1 MPTPYERQ
9 YDGYNQQARQQ
20 QFNYGQAQG
29 QGQYTTGQGQ
39 YPASSPYGQA
49 QMPQAGYPMQQ
60 QAMVAPSVSNVQVQ
74 QQQNQWQNQQAANY
88 NYLQQ
93 QQQQLQQQHQQFVVP
108 PHPPN
113 YSSPATQHR
122 TVQYQHSSP
131 LQQFAA
137 GSLQESRQQNQQQQ
151 YWPQDPNYNAS
162 YQQPQPQ
169 PQRQPQPAHQPPS
182 THLNAHSYLPGQSDV
197 RHSLQSSSPIIG
209 HQANVDQT
217 DYASVN
223 RRRSQQHLSQ
233 ASQLQQLQSTPI
245 SQAQQNANSRPS
257 HITPASD
264 QRLLQPQQYQRTPSQ
279 SMQTPNQQQTHPSQL
294 ANGPTQQT
302 PSRQPTQTPRVT
314 SQTVQ
319 TPSSTPNSRTLT
331 YVEIP
336 VHRPVDMAPKPKP
349 QDRTVKRSSS
359 DEGDTIVVSQSR
371 KQQPHPVAK
380 AYVQIP
386 RYPQSSPLTDL
397 VSSQVVPQKQSSG
410 IDYQATLLSLSD
422 EYVTA
427 AHTMSARLCSPEA
440 TEEDLSQYHKLIATA
455 LGCLESL
462 IANYRPHEA
471 RREARVRLRFANLLF
486 EETEDTITTEEVLSK
501 GISFCERNRLTDTKY
516 AMHHLLVR
524 VMYKTNP
531 TAAIKT
537 LEKLTQEVETM
548 GLVSWIYA
556 LRFLRVSLS
565 LQSAGSSDISA
576 MLRHLAA
583 MSEHADT
590 HQHIGV
596 QVAAATLDAM
606 VHLQSGETA
615 AVEMA
620 SRSLAAART
629 HQLDPVMDEIPQIRA
644 TMDLLDLSCAFMQ
657 SVPPEQTIQRINQ
670 FHQTLD
676 AKVRATGWTADGSFS
691 LPLGI
696 QSNGDVEAD
705 TGGIFRRNSTGGIA
719 LSFMW
724 FTRSQLYMVGY
735 MLGGISM
742 MPKNGED
749 RKTEAYLTEGIKLNR
764 PTLDASA
771 MSIKAVESQNDLQQH
786 TAVTIKLLQIFAFLG
801 RAAWKQASQAIEA
814 LRTGLERNPQYQDEY
829 TTCAILYLSGVCK
842 HAIGEEVAALA
853 LYQSPEL
860 LMQPSVH
867 KTITP
872 VKDLQALAGLNSVL
886 ILRFLPQDPRI
897 AEKCL
902 ADLGPYCESN
912 PNKGIQSA
920 YHLLRAHDPD
930 PSMTIIKVKQCIQE
944 ALRPAQAVKNVRIM
958 AVIMNTMTEQFFH
971 GIVGKQAMGSA
982 VAAAQLGHRSQ
993 DPLWYSV
1000 GVGMKRDTLK
1010 RSGNMAA
1017 AAEAEQMARTMMNK
1031 LPAGVKSRLM

>member
-1 MPTPYERQ
+1 
-9 YDGYNQQARQQ
+9 
-20 QFNYGQAQG
+20 
-29 QGQYTTGQGQ
+29 
-39 YPASSPYGQA
+39 
-49 QMPQAGYPMQQ
+49 
-60 QAMVAPSVSNVQVQ
+60 
-74 QQQNQWQNQQAANY
+74 
-88 NYLQQ
+88 
-93 QQQQLQQQHQQFVVP
+93 
-108 PHPPN
+108 
-113 YSSPATQHR
+113 
-122 TVQYQHSSP
+122 
-131 LQQFAA
+131 
-137 GSLQESRQQNQQQQ
+137 
-151 YWPQDPNYNAS
+151 
-162 YQQPQPQ
+162 
-169 PQRQPQPAHQPPS
+169 
-182 THLNAHSYLPGQSDV
+182 
-197 RHSLQSSSPIIG
+197 
-209 HQANVDQT
+209 
-217 DYASVN
+217 
-223 RRRSQQHLSQ
+223 
-233 ASQLQQLQSTPI
+233 
-245 SQAQQNANSRPS
+245 
-257 HITPASD
+257 
-264 QRLLQPQQYQRTPSQ
+264 
-279 SMQTPNQQQTHPSQL
+279 
-294 ANGPTQQT
+294 
-302 PSRQPTQTPRVT
+302 
-314 SQTVQ
+314 
-319 TPSSTPNSRTLT
+319 
-331 YVEIP
+331 
-336 VHRPVDMAPKPKP
+336 MAPQPKP
-349 QDRTVKRSSS
+349 QDRTVKPRRSNENTN
-359 DEGDTIVVSQSR
+359 EGDTIVVSQSR

-386 RYPQSSPLTDL
+386 KYPESSPLTDL
-397 VSSQVVPQKQSSG
+397 VSSQVVPQTQSSG

-427 AHTMSARLCSPEA
+427 AHAMSGRLCSPEA
-440 TEEDLSQYHKLIATA
+440 TEEDLSQYHKLIATG

-471 RREARVRLRFANLLF
+471 RKEARVRLRFVNLLF

-501 GISFCERNRLTDTKY
+501 GISFCERNRLTDSKY

-548 GLVSWIYA
+548 GLLSWIYA

-583 MSEHADT
+583 MSEQADAQ
-590 HQHIGV
+590 QHIGV

-606 VHLQSGETA
+606 VHLQSGESA

-629 HQLDPVMDEIPQIRA
+629 HQLDPVMEEIPQIRA
-644 TMDLLDLSCAFMQ
+644 TMDLLDLACAFMQ
-657 SVPPEQTIQRINQ
+657 SVPPDQTIQKINH
-670 FHQTLD
+670 FHQSLD
-676 AKVRATGWTADGSFS
+676 ARVKTTGWTTDGSFS
-691 LPLGI
+691 LPLDI
-696 QSNGDVEAD
+696 QSNGDIEAD
-705 TGGIFRRNSTGGIA
+705 TGGIFRRTSTGEIA

-749 RKTEAYLTEGIKLNR
+749 RKTETYLTEGLKLNR
-764 PTLDASA
+764 PTLDTSA

-786 TAVTIKLLQIFAFLG
+786 TAVTIKLLQIFAYLG
-801 RAAWKQASQAIEA
+801 RAAWKPASQAIEA

-842 HAIGEEVAALA
+842 HGLGEEVAALD

-860 LMQPSVH
+860 SMQPSVH

-886 ILRFLPQDPRI
+886 ILRFLPQDPQI
-897 AEKCL
+897 AEKRL

-930 PSMTIIKVKQCIQE
+930 PSMTIIKVKQCIHE

-982 VAAAQLGHRSQ
+982 VAAAQLGSRSQ
-993 DPLWYSV
+993 DPLWSSV

-1017 AAEAEQMARTMMNK
+1017 AAEADQAARSMMNK

>member
-1 MPTPYERQ
+1 MPTPYER
-9 YDGYNQQARQQ
+9 YDGYNQQAQQ
-20 QFNYGQAQG
+20 QRFNYGQAQG
-29 QGQYTTGQGQ
+29 QGQYITGQNQ
-39 YPASSPYGQA
+39 YPTSSSYGQA
-49 QMPQAGYPMQQ
+49 QMSQAGYPMQQ
-60 QAMVAPSVSNVQVQ
+60 QPMIAPSVANAQVQ
-74 QQQNQWQNQQAANY
+74 QQRNQWQNQQAANY
-88 NYLQQ
+88 NYLH
-93 QQQQLQQQHQQFVVP
+93 QQQQLQQQQHQQFAVP
-108 PHPPN
+108 PHPQN
-113 YSSPATQHR
+113 YSSPAPQQQA
-122 TVQYQHSSP
+122 VQYQHSSP

-137 GSLQESRQQNQQQQ
+137 GNLQDSHQQQQ
-151 YWPQDPNYNAS
+151 YWQQDPNYHTS
-162 YQQPQPQ
+162 YQQPQL
-169 PQRQPQPAHQPPS
+169 QPQPHPQPA
-182 THLNAHSYLPGQSDV
+182 HLNAHSYVPGQSDV
-197 RHSLQSSSPIIG
+197 RHSLQSSSPVIG
-209 HQANVDQT
+209 HQVIADQT
-217 DYASVN
+217 EYASVN
-223 RRRSQQHLSQ
+223 RRRSQQQLSQ

-245 SQAQQNANSRPS
+245 SQAQQSVPSRPL

-264 QRLLQPQQYQRTPSQ
+264 QRYPQSQHYQRTPSQ
-279 SMQTPNQQQTHPSQL
+279 SMQTPNQQQTHSSQL
-294 ANGPTQQT
+294 ANGPAQQT
-302 PSRQPTQTPRVT
+302 PSRHPTQTPR
-314 SQTVQ
+314 SQPVQ

-336 VHRPVDMAPKPKP
+336 AHRPVDMAPKPTP
-349 QDRTVKRSSS
+349 QDRTVKRSRSN
-359 DEGDTIVVSQSR
+359 DGDTINVSQSR

-386 RYPQSSPLTDL
+386 KYSESSPLTDL
-397 VSSQVVPQKQSSG
+397 VSSQVVHSTPQSSG

-427 AHTMSARLCSPEA
+427 AHAMSARLCSPEA

-462 IANYRPHEA
+462 IANYRPHDARKEA
-471 RREARVRLRFANLLF
+471 RIRLRFANLLF
-486 EETEDTITTEEVLSK
+486 EETEDTMTTEEALSK
-501 GISFCERNRLTDTKY
+501 GISFCERNRLTDIKY

-548 GLVSWIYA
+548 GLVTWIYA

-565 LQSAGSSDISA
+565 LQSAGSSDVSA

-583 MSEHADT
+583 MSDQADSQ
-590 HQHIGV
+590 QHIGV

-606 VHLQSGETA
+606 VHLQSGESA

-620 SRSLAAART
+620 QRSLAAART
-629 HQLDPVMDEIPQIRA
+629 HQLDPVMEEIPQIRA
-644 TMDLLDLSCAFMQ
+644 TMDLLDLACAFMQ
-657 SVPPEQTIQRINQ
+657 CSPPDQTIQRINQ
-670 FHQTLD
+670 FHQSLD
-676 AKVRATGWTADGSFS
+676 AKVKTTGWTTDGSFS

-696 QSNGDVEAD
+696 QSNGDIEAD
-705 TGGIFRRNSTGGIA
+705 TGGIFRRTSTGEIA

-735 MLGGISM
+735 MLGGVSM

-749 RKTEAYLTEGIKLNR
+749 RKTETYLAEGLKLNR

-801 RAAWKQASQAIEA
+801 RAAWKPASQAIEA
-814 LRTGLERNPQYQDEY
+814 LQTGLKRNPQYQDEY

-842 HAIGEEVAALA
+842 HGLGEEVAALD

-860 LMQPSVH
+860 SMQPSVH

-897 AEKCL
+897 AKKCL
-902 ADLGPYCESN
+902 ADLGPYCETN

-982 VAAAQLGHRSQ
+982 VAAAQLGSRSQ

-1010 RSGNMAA
+1010 RSGNVAA
-1017 AAEAEQMARTMMNK
+1017 AVEADQVARTMMNK

>member
-1 MPTPYERQ
+1 
-9 YDGYNQQARQQ
+9 
-20 QFNYGQAQG
+20 
-29 QGQYTTGQGQ
+29 
-39 YPASSPYGQA
+39 
-49 QMPQAGYPMQQ
+49 
-60 QAMVAPSVSNVQVQ
+60 
-74 QQQNQWQNQQAANY
+74 
-88 NYLQQ
+88 
-93 QQQQLQQQHQQFVVP
+93 
-108 PHPPN
+108 
-113 YSSPATQHR
+113 
-122 TVQYQHSSP
+122 
-131 LQQFAA
+131 
-137 GSLQESRQQNQQQQ
+137 
-151 YWPQDPNYNAS
+151 
-162 YQQPQPQ
+162 
-169 PQRQPQPAHQPPS
+169 
-182 THLNAHSYLPGQSDV
+182 
-197 RHSLQSSSPIIG
+197 
-209 HQANVDQT
+209 
-217 DYASVN
+217 
-223 RRRSQQHLSQ
+223 
-233 ASQLQQLQSTPI
+233 
-245 SQAQQNANSRPS
+245 
-257 HITPASD
+257 
-264 QRLLQPQQYQRTPSQ
+264 
-279 SMQTPNQQQTHPSQL
+279 
-294 ANGPTQQT
+294 
-302 PSRQPTQTPRVT
+302 
-314 SQTVQ
+314 
-319 TPSSTPNSRTLT
+319 
-331 YVEIP
+331 
-336 VHRPVDMAPKPKP
+336 MAPKPKP
-349 QDRTVKRSSS
+349 QDRAIKRSSS
-359 DEGDTIVVSQSR
+359 NEGDTIIVSQSR
-371 KQQPHPVAK
+371 KQQSHPVAK
-380 AYVQIP
+380 TYVQIP
-386 RYPQSSPLTDL
+386 KYPESSPLTDL

-427 AHTMSARLCSPEA
+427 AHGISARLCSPEA
-440 TEEDLSQYHKLIATA
+440 TEEELSQYHKLIATA

-471 RREARVRLRFANLLF
+471 RKEARVRLRFANLLF

-531 TAAIKT
+531 TAAIKA

-583 MSEHADT
+583 MNEQADS

-606 VHLQSGETA
+606 VHLQSGESA

-644 TMDLLDLSCAFMQ
+644 TMDLLDLACAFMQ
-657 SVPPEQTIQRINQ
+657 SVPPDQTIKTINQ
-670 FHQTLD
+670 FHQSLD
-676 AKVRATGWTADGSFS
+676 SKVRTTGWTADGSFS

-696 QSNGDVEAD
+696 QSNGDIEAD
-705 TGGIFRRNSTGGIA
+705 TGGIFRRTPNGEIA

-735 MLGGISM
+735 MLGGVSM

-749 RKTEAYLTEGIKLNR
+749 RKTEAYLAEGLKLNR

-786 TAVTIKLLQIFAFLG
+786 TAVTIKLLQIFALLG
-801 RAAWKQASQAIEA
+801 RASWKTASSAIES

-842 HAIGEEVAALA
+842 HGLGEEVAALD

-860 LMQPSVH
+860 SMQPSVH

-886 ILRFLPQDPRI
+886 ILRFLPQDPQI
-897 AEKCL
+897 AEKRL
-902 ADLGPYCESN
+902 ADLGSYCESN

-930 PSMTIIKVKQCIQE
+930 PSMTIIKVKQCIHE

-982 VAAAQLGHRSQ
+982 VAAAQLGSRSQ

-1017 AAEAEQMARTMMNK
+1017 AAEAEQVARTVMNQ